1 MGESNQSEINR
12 RGFLK
17 AAAVTAV
24 AATATGTGA
33 ALIKQANQ
41 SAATTITTAP
51 AAPTLSVPP
60 LTVNNAGAESFA
72 QLASVQA
79 DNIRLQAALDAAN
92 RQLASLQQHDANA
105 QATNQSIQTEL
116 AAANEQIGVL
126 AGLVALYEQLEEV
139 DLDAVLAN
147 GLTAVNESLATLLDD
162 IPTLEEGL
170 AAGQLALAEVEEHIP
185 VLENGRVW
193 LDGQLGKLETYFQQ
207 VEYLLIDAVEAV
219 GPFLQMLEEWFT
231 GIKKWLPFGIGER
244 ATNIMQSITTLL
256 IETPGTVSGIN
267 NNIAQPLDVW
277 LAKDDQNEIAFK
289 NKLIKP
295 MRENVMAKTSETL
308 TKARQVETT
317 YTANLKEPLETAV
330 ANKQSVRELITNYR
344 DQYRIE
350 IFSS

>member
-41 SAATTITTAP
+41 EAVTTITTVP

-60 LTVNNAGAESFA
+60 LDVNNAGAESFA

-79 DNIRLQAALDAAN
+79 ENVRLQAALDAAN
-92 RQLASLQQHDANA
+92 RQLAGLQQHDANA
-105 QATNQSIQTEL
+105 LAANQSIQTEL
-116 AAANEQIGVL
+116 GAANEQIGVL
-126 AGLVALYEQLEEV
+126 AGLVALYEQLEDI
-139 DLDAVLAN
+139 DLDTVLDN
-147 GLTAVNESLATLLDD
+147 GLTAVNESLANLLDD
-162 IPTLEEGL
+162 LPTLEEGL
-170 AAGQLALAEVEEHIP
+170 AAGQLALAEVEDHIP

-207 VEYLLIDAVEAV
+207 VEYLLIEAVEAA
-219 GPFLQMLEEWFT
+219 GPFLQMLEEWFA
-231 GIKKWLPFGIGER
+231 GVKKWLPFGIGER
-244 ATNIMQSITTLL
+244 AAHIMQSITTLI

-277 LAKDDQNEIAFK
+277 LAKDEQNEVK
-289 NKLIKP
+289 LNSKLIKP
-295 MRENVMAKTSETL
+295 LRENVMVKTNETMNK
-308 TKARQVETT
+308 TRQVETT
-317 YTANLKEPLETAV
+317 YATHLREPAATAV
-330 ANKQSVRELITNYR
+330 ANKQSIRDLIAAYREQHQI
-344 DQYRIE
+344 
-350 IFSS
+350 